1 MVDKCA
7 IIEQAVK
14 YAYKGATYPPYTHL
28 ELTTILQD
36 CPSVKNVIS
45 NIPSNTILPPIAK
58 DDSATTPEGVAVKI
72 FVLANDF
79 DAYGNG
85 NTLLQIASF
94 TQGSGGAVTLNPD
107 KTLTYTPSTNFYG
120 PDSFTYYDVDGK
132 GTRSNYAIVSVSVT
146 SDRPVA
152 VDDNASTDK
161 RTASSPINVLAN
173 DQSSHLPLTVT
184 LPSLNS
190 ANGGTLTLN
199 SDNTVTYSPALNFS
213 GQDTFLYFDTDAKGK
228 TSNNATVR
236 ITVINV
242 APVAVADYAI
252 TLQNTPVNVP
262 VLKNDNPVNP
272 QIDILNPSI
281 ADAPSSGTALVI
293 SANKTITYTPPP
305 NFTGNMTFTYF
316 DTDQKGRISNNATVT
331 VTVYSST
338 PTVPVAVPDSASVK
352 ENGVVLIPVLD
363 NDIRTNQQNS
373 LSVTI
378 STPAGNGTASVNA
391 NNTVTYTPRAGFFG
405 EDTFAYFDTEQTITT
420 PSNIALVTVTV
431 SRVLQPPVAVNDTAI
446 VQQNSLIPISVLD
459 NDSDPED
466 TTKLSLSIQIHTSP
480 KNGTAQINQGSST
493 TLSKVT
499 YTPLAS
505 FLGTDTFSYSCTD
518 TKTGL
523 VSNIANVT
531 IAVQIAPPVG
541 PNPPVTPPAGQKG
554 NPYICG
560 RPGSVTTFST
570 KEGGS
575 IGAASWDFEKSI
587 TETYGSTLA
596 DQALIQFRW
605 VKFTQ
610 GQAKCTSSSGCSGTD
625 VCGTAFVP
633 GVNPPQNIE
642 TGVCG
647 PKLGY
652 WSANQLCVLL
662 SAGGAKY
669 PPPPDNEFLKC
680 SILPVYQCNGVAAHS
695 CYTDGAIDNCCG
707 CVNWGE
713 APYNLPVGSGVS
725 TVNGA
730 PFTTR
735 CQYPSSNAIKPPTGT
750 NSQKWIDNV
759 LISDL
764 WMKKACPSCYTY
776 QFDDASSTFT
786 CSSDYSGTNKAN
798 YLVVACPSTATNDP
812 PAKATF
818 PKPIEG
824 TRGIT
829 FYNSCDFPIW
839 PAMHGGTAKNRQS
852 AIATPVVSCN
862 SNADCF
868 TGTECLQQG
877 AGKVC
882 FWYDPKPVVP
892 GTQTPSGNFKADPG
906 EQVEFRLPMVSDN
919 FGQIWSGTL
928 AIRVGCDETGARLCD
943 IADCRAAPS
952 TDFSCTR
959 TQGFETPATQTEPTF
974 LYAGADFYDIDLIN
988 GISIPMEIIPDVT
1001 TEQVI

>member
-1 MVDKCA
+1 MVDRCA
-7 IIEQAVK
+7 IIKQAVE
-14 YAYKGATYPPYTHL
+14 YAYKGATYPPYTSL
-28 ELTTILQD
+28 ELNTILQD
-36 CPSVKNVIS
+36 CPSVKSVIN
-45 NIPSNTILPPIAK
+45 NIPSNTILPPVAV
-58 DDSATTPEGVAVKI
+58 DDSASTPEGVAVKI
-72 FVLANDF
+72 PVLANDF
-79 DAYGNG
+79 DAYSNG
-85 NTLLQIASF
+85 NTLLQVASF
-94 TQGSGGAVTLNPD
+94 TQGSGGTVTLNPD
-107 KTLTYTPSTNFYG
+107 KTVTYTPSNNFYG

-132 GTRSNYAIVSVSVT
+132 GTRSNLATASVIVT

-161 RTASSPINVLAN
+161 GTASAPINVLAN
-173 DQSSHLPLTVT
+173 DQSSHPPLTVT

-190 ANGGTLTLN
+190 ANGGTLVKNT
-199 SDNTVTYSPALNFS
+199 DNTVTYTPPPNFS
-213 GQDTFLYFDTDAKGK
+213 GQDTFLYFDTDTNGK

-236 ITVINV
+236 ITVVNV

-252 TLQNTPVNVP
+252 TLENTAVNVP

-272 QIDILNPSI
+272 QIDILTPSI
-281 ADAPSSGTALVI
+281 ANPPSGGTTLVI
-293 SANKTITYTPPP
+293 NADKTITCTPPP
-305 NFTGNMTFTYF
+305 SFTGNVTFTYF
-316 DTDQKGRISNNATVT
+316 DTDQKGRTSNNATVT

-338 PTVPVAVPDSASVK
+338 PSVPVAVPDSANVK

-363 NDIRTNQQNS
+363 NDIRTNQQHF

-378 STPAGNGTASVNA
+378 STSPAHGTALVNG
-391 NNTVTYTPRAGFFG
+391 NNTVTYTPTPNFFG
-405 EDTFAYFDTEQTITT
+405 EDTFTYFDTEQTIST
-420 PSNIALVTVTV
+420 PSNIALVTITV
-431 SRVLQPPVAVNDTAI
+431 AHVLQPPIAVNDIA
-446 VQQNSLIPISVLD
+446 VAQQNSLIPISVLD

-466 TTKLSLSIQIHTSP
+466 STKLSLSIQIHTNP
-480 KNGTAQINQGSST
+480 KDGTVQVNPGSST

-499 YTPLAS
+499 YTPIAS
-505 FLGTDTFSYSCTD
+505 FIGTDQFSYSCTD
-518 TKTGL
+518 IKTGL

-541 PNPPVTPPAGQKG
+541 PHPPITPPAGQKG

-560 RPGSVTTFST
+560 RPGSAIALST
-570 KEGGS
+570 PEGGK
-575 IGAASWDFEKSI
+575 IGAASWDFETSI
-587 TETYGSTLA
+587 KNTYTTA
-596 DQALIQFRW
+596 PDEALIQFRW
-605 VKFTQ
+605 VKLIQ
-610 GQAKCTSSSGCSGTD
+610 GQATCTPSNGCTAPD
-625 VCGTAFVP
+625 VCGTVFVP
-633 GVNPPQNIE
+633 GVNPPQNIK

-669 PPPPDNEFLKC
+669 PPPPDSQFLKC
-680 SILPVYQCNGVAAHS
+680 SILPVYQCNGDAAHS
-695 CYTDGAIDNCCG
+695 CYTDGATDNCCG

-713 APYNLPVGSGVS
+713 APYNLPVGSGIS
-725 TVNGA
+725 ITTNA

-735 CQYPSSNAIKPPTGT
+735 CQYPSSNTIKPPTGT
-750 NSQKWIDNV
+750 NSEKWIDNV

-798 YLVVACPSTATNDP
+798 YLVIACPSTATNDP
-812 PAKATF
+812 PAKAAF
-818 PKPIEG
+818 PKPIAG

-829 FYNSCDFPIW
+829 FYNNCDFPIW

-852 AIATPVVSCN
+852 SIATPVVTCN
-862 SNADCF
+862 SNADCY

-877 AGKVC
+877 STKVC
-882 FWYDPKPVVP
+882 FWYDPKPVMP
-892 GTQTPSGNFKADPG
+892 GTQTPSGNFKAAPG
-906 EQVEFRLPMVSDN
+906 TQIEFRLPMVSDN

-928 AIRVGCDETGARLCD
+928 AIRVGCDETGVHLCD

-959 TQGFETPATQTEPTF
+959 TQGFATPATQTEPTF
-974 LYAGADFYDIDLIN
+974 SYNAADFYDIDLIN
-988 GISIPMEIIPDVT
+988 GASIPMEIIPDVT
-1001 TEQVI
+1001 IEQVI